1 MSGKVA
7 LICGG
12 GQFPLAAA
20 RAAQDR
26 GMEVLLLGL
35 RGIASEGIEQFP
47 HVWLGIGQL
56 GAALRE
62 ISSRDI
68 RDVCL
73 IGSLGRPEF
82 SDLRL
87 DWGGVKR
94 IPQIVGFLKGGGDN
108 HTLLGVIGLFEREGL
123 RVVGV
128 DAFAPELLA
137 ANGPMNGVAFHR
149 DLAEDLAFAQNCLGD
164 LSAYDCG
171 QSLVVDDRRII
182 AIEALEG
189 TDLMLARVA
198 ELREKG
204 RWRAK
209 GPAGML
215 VKAPKAGQDL
225 RVDLPAIGPDT
236 VAAAI
241 RGGLRGLALAAG
253 RVLVLDRAGLAAQA
267 ERAGLFL
274 FGFSAERAG

>member
-1 MSGKVA
+1 VTARVA

-26 GMEVLLLGL
+26 GIEVFLLGL
-35 RGIASEGIEQFP
+35 RGIASDGIEQFP

-68 RDVCL
+68 REVCL
-73 IGSLGRPEF
+73 IGGLGRPEF

-87 DWGGVKR
+87 DWGGIKR
-94 IPQIVGFLKGGGDN
+94 IPQIIGFLKGGGDN
-108 HTLLGVIGLFEREGL
+108 HTLLGVIGLFEQEGL

-128 DAFAPELLA
+128 DTIAPELLA
-137 ANGPMNGVAFHR
+137 ANGSMNGVAFPK
-149 DLAEDLAFAQNCLGD
+149 DLGEDLAFAQKCLRD
-164 LSAYDCG
+164 LSAFDCG
-171 QSLVVDDRRII
+171 QALVIADKRII

-189 TDLMLARVA
+189 TDFMLQRVA

-204 RWRAK
+204 RWRPK
-209 GPAGML
+209 GPAGLL
-215 VKAPKAGQDL
+215 VKSPKARQDL
-225 RVDLPAIGPDT
+225 RVDLPAIGPNT

-241 RGGLRGLALAAG
+241 KGGLRGLALAAG
-253 RVLVLDRAGLAAQA
+253 RVLVLDQAELAAQA
-267 ERAGLFL
+267 EQAGLFL
-274 FGFSAERAG
+274 YGFPSEGDA